1 MKFIILASV
10 AAALIGTCQAAVMGI
25 DFGTEWIKVGL
36 VKPGIPMDLVLT
48 KDSKRK
54 ADAVVTIR
62 DGIRYFGS
70 EGVSQGVKRPKEA
83 YGKLKNLVGRLYN
96 DSLVQQFREGC
107 DNELVED
114 SLRHTCAFKHKSGA
128 SDGQSEQEFSVEEL
142 IAMQLAY
149 TRDQVEQF
157 AEEIVRDA
165 VLTVPPFWTQHE
177 RQALIDAAELAGI
190 RVLSLMN
197 DETAVALNYAST
209 RQFDDKPQY
218 HIFYDFGAG
227 STVASLI
234 EFRSIQEKILPK
246 SRMTKNVTSIQV
258 LAMGYDR
265 TLGGHEFDAR
275 LQQLLVRKFKEG
287 VGAKLKDDITKDHR
301 AMSKLLR
308 EANRVKHI
316 LSANTDAQASVE
328 GVFHDI
334 DFKTTV
340 RRAEFE
346 NSCQDLLK
354 RIGNPIDQVIQS
366 SNLTLKDIQ
375 SFVLVGGG
383 QRVPAVQQGLQRLV
397 GADKIAKHVNA
408 DEAAVLGA
416 TLRAAQISPQFKVRE
431 FSIKD
436 IAAHTIKIS
445 YQQQQQSVSTDFSFA
460 EQGKIVQQKL
470 YKAGSLLDSRKRMVF
485 KRDSDFELLL
495 QYDADEEKDQ
505 QFGCKEIASIHIS
518 GISEALTKYK
528 DEIAEDGDTKS
539 KVVIY
544 LNANDMVSV
553 EDAYLELQLSSSD
566 DAKKQ
571 QKGVGDTIRDTVM
584 SLFGGKSDSDGGD
597 DQQDGTSDKIDE
609 QSSDAVKDSEGP
621 MKNADTGKNDT
632 LNGNS
637 TLDNSNKSKLTNS
650 SSSSINS
657 TVKDNAGPK
666 VKIVKLNVTTKALG
680 YIPLDDQQKKK
691 IIDSLAQYKKLETL
705 RVEREDARNKLESFV
720 YSFMDYLDVEHVLQ
734 ITLDHERDQIRQTL
748 SEVSDWLY
756 DEGDLITTKTNE
768 YADRFNK
775 LMSIKSPIMKKIADI
790 FRQQQ
795 ARERRQNQPTLT
807 DACQAMEVNVRALD
821 LKCFENE
828 AGS

>member
-1 MKFIILASV
+1 MKFIIIASIT
-10 AAALIGTCQAAVMGI
+10 AALIGTCQAAVMGI

-96 DSLVQQFREGC
+96 DSLVQQFQEGC

-114 SLRHTCAFKHKSGA
+114 SLRHTCAFKHKGGA
-128 SDGQSEQEFSVEEL
+128 ADGQSDTEFTVEEL

-157 AEEIVRDA
+157 AEEVVRDA

-234 EFRSIQEKILPK
+234 EFRTIQEKISPK

-265 TLGGHEFDAR
+265 TLGGHEFDTR

-445 YQQQQQSVSTDFSFA
+445 YQQQQQQQSVSTDSSVA

-470 YKAGSLLDSRKRMVF
+470 FKAGSLLDSRKRMVF

-495 QYDADEEKDQ
+495 QYDTDSEKDQ
-505 QFGCKEIASIHIS
+505 QLGCKDIASIQIS

-528 DEIAEDGDTKS
+528 DQIAEDGDTKS

-571 QKGVGDTIRDTVM
+571 QKGVGDAIRDTVM
-584 SLFGGKSDSDGGD
+584 SLFGGKSDSDGDGVP
-597 DQQDGTSDKIDE
+597 QDGTSDNLDE
-609 QSSDAVKDSEGP
+609 QSSDAAKDSEVP
-621 MKNADTGKNDT
+621 VKNTNAGKNDT
-632 LNGNS
+632 LKGNS
-637 TLDNSNKSKLTNS
+637 TLDNSSKLTNS
-650 SSSSINS
+650 SSSLNS
-657 TVKDNAGPK
+657 TAQDISGPK

-680 YIPLDDQQKKK
+680 YIPLDDQQKKN
-691 IIDSLAQYKKLETL
+691 IIDSLAQYKRLETL

-720 YSFMDYLDVEHVLQ
+720 YSFMDYLDVEHVQQ
-734 ITLDHERDQIRQTL
+734 ITLDHEREQIRQTL
-748 SEVSDWLY
+748 SEVSEWLY
-756 DEGDLITTKTNE
+756 DEGDLITTKTKE
-768 YADRFNK
+768 YAERFNK

-790 FRQQQ
+790 FRQQE
-795 ARERRQNQPTLT
+795 ARERRLNQPILT
-807 DACQAMEVNVRALD
+807 DACPAMEVYVRALD

-828 AGS
+828 TAS